1 MFEDIFKDFDD
12 IVEPENK
19 EADEWDTGLGPDL
32 WDTGKKEDLWR
43 SSDPASVWVAE
54 QLDDESD
61 IDDSPD
67 FAEQEVPA
75 GPEIHSEEPYEDP
88 FDDITQV

>member
-43 SSDPASVWVAE
+43 SSDPASVWVA
-54 QLDDESD
+54 
-61 IDDSPD
+61 I
-67 FAEQEVPA
+67 
-75 GPEIHSEEPYEDP
+75 
-88 FDDITQV
+88 